1 MLRAALLALV
11 ILTSRPE
18 PAPST
23 IRAAASR
30 AKPSVGLLL
39 CRGTVASAVIVGGS
53 GQVLTSARACDSG
66 EVHLAL
72 SDGRTPLLT
81 RVRSDAQLDI
91 QLLKLP
97 PGEYPAAPAA
107 RHAAFTG
114 DWIIA
119 VTGSKRGLHA
129 ALGMLG
135 GPDPGN
141 GAWVLIDAPAQLG
154 AGVFSLEGKLVGIAV
169 AAAPRHRMRVV
180 PIDTIRAWL
189 AGVPGVA
196 TARGGAR

>member
-1 MLRAALLALV
+1 MLRAVLLALV
-11 ILTSRPE
+11 VLASRPE
-18 PAPST
+18 PAPSA
-23 IRAAASR
+23 IRAAANR
-30 AKPSVGLLL
+30 VKPSVGELL
-39 CRGTVASAVIVGGS
+39 CRGAVVSAVIVGGS
-53 GQVLTSARACDSG
+53 GQVLTSASACASG

-72 SDGRTPLLT
+72 SDGRSPLLT
-81 RVRSDAQLDI
+81 RVRADAQLDL
-91 QLLKLP
+91 QLLQLP

-107 RHAAFTG
+107 RHAAFPG
-114 DWIIA
+114 DWIVA
-119 VTGSKRGLHA
+119 VNGSKRGLRA

-180 PIDTIRAWL
+180 PIDSIRAWL
-189 AGVPGVA
+189 AGVPSVA
-196 TARGGAR
+196 SARGGAP